1 MLSTPDLATLRSYF
15 VLFYRDYLRER
26 IFSRG
31 YDLHRPPNFKERW
44 VVQKTS
50 LLRFTLLLLSCAG
63 LLLVGA
69 PVSQLRACTAPV
81 EFVRLPPGDEPATAT
96 FTGKIVSQNGDRFI
110 LRDDVNEVWYHLDDQ
125 AQAQKYFGKNV
136 VVTGVLD
143 GRSDMIRVRSMA
155 EAK

>member
-1 MLSTPDLATLRSYF
+1 VR
-15 VLFYRDYLRER
+15 
-26 IFSRG
+26 
-31 YDLHRPPNFKERW
+31 
-44 VVQKTS
+44 KTS
-50 LLRFTLLLLSCAG
+50 VLRFTLLFFSGAVFLSTGVPSNQFRVSAAPTVLLR
-63 LLLVGA
+63 V
-69 PVSQLRACTAPV
+69 Q
-81 EFVRLPPGDEPATAT
+81 PGDEPAVGT

-125 AQAQKYFGKNV
+125 EQAQKYFGKNV

>member
-1 MLSTPDLATLRSYF
+1 MS
-15 VLFYRDYLRER
+15 
-26 IFSRG
+26 
-31 YDLHRPPNFKERW
+31 
-44 VVQKTS
+44 KTS
-50 LLRFTLLLLSCAG
+50 VPRFTLFTLLFLSGAA
-63 LLLVGA
+63 LLIAGA
-69 PVSQLRACTAPV
+69 PASQLRASAAPAA
-81 EFVRLPPGDEPATAT
+81 FVGVSPGDEPATAT

-110 LRDDVNEVWYHLDDQ
+110 LRDDANEVWYHLDDQ

>member
-1 MLSTPDLATLRSYF
+1 MLIYS
-15 VLFYRDYLRER
+15 DYLREG
-26 IFSRG
+26 IFPRS
-31 YDLHRPPNFKERW
+31 YDLHRPPNFWERW
-44 VVQKTS
+44 VVQKIS
-50 LLRFTLLLLSCAG
+50 VLRFALLSLSCAG

-69 PVSQLRACTAPV
+69 PANQLRAGPAPV
-81 EFVRLPPGDEPATAT
+81 EFPRLPPGDEPATAT

-136 VVTGVLD
+136 VVTGILD